1 MPKNIVR
8 EQNTTKQ
15 RRTIAAAPAYQRVS
29 DDLRAKVADGYWASG
44 AMLPSR
50 KDLAQKYAVS
60 LNTMERAIS
69 DLLADGTLRAD
80 YGRGTFV
87 AENIKTDTIRLASAI
102 PNAPIAPEPGVS
114 DFGHQIQ
121 EPSVAHRPPAKATI
135 GIISR
140 LQPEV
145 HRQGIRDR
153 FAEVITNSLERSI
166 TGTGG
171 ITRFF
176 NLYRPDES
184 VATPAEAISAL
195 LDEGVDGIV
204 FIYAALANER
214 IQLPPAIRSTTPL
227 VFIGSARS
235 IHPSL
240 TVYYDSQDAGYQ
252 AAYHFLESGITDLM
266 YFAPYTIRW
275 SQEREEGARQAVL
288 LAGLPA
294 RSLEVAVT
302 NIPLLDLMA
311 NLNANARTVHEE
323 GGYLAAKRLLANGL
337 NARGVICANDSVAIG
352 FRRAADEAGL
362 AAGRDYALV
371 GFDDIPEARSIGLTT
386 MRPPLIELGQEAG
399 RLLISA
405 LEGKLSSMQV
415 CLHSHLIARA
425 SSRL

>member
-87 AENIKTDTIRLASAI
+87 ADNIKADPMRLKQDASDG
-102 PNAPIAPEPGVS
+102 PIATDPDMS
-114 DFGHQIQ
+114 DFGSRTH
-121 EPSVAHRPPAKATI
+121 EPVAGRPPAKATI

-140 LQPEV
+140 LQPEAY
-145 HRQGIRDR
+145 RQGIRDR

-166 TGTGG
+166 TNMGG

-176 NLYRPDES
+176 NLYRPDET

-195 LDEGVDGIV
+195 LEEGVDGIV
-204 FIYAALANER
+204 FIYASLSNEL
-214 IQLPPAIRSTTPL
+214 IQLPAAIRSTTPL

-252 AAYHFLESGITDLM
+252 AVYHLLENGITDLM

-294 RSLEVAVT
+294 SSLQVAVT
-302 NIPLLDLMA
+302 DIPLFDLMA
-311 NLNANARTVHEE
+311 DLNANERSVHEE

-337 NARGVICANDSVAIG
+337 TARGVVCANDRVAMG
-352 FRRAADEAGL
+352 FRQAAEEAKL
-362 AAGRDYALV
+362 IAGKDYALV
-371 GFDDIPEARSIGLTT
+371 GFDDIPEARSIGLST

-399 RLLISA
+399 RLLINA